1 MGTGEDFPPT
11 LFLACG
17 HDLCPSCLLPGLGIL
32 YPWMAG
38 EDSSCL
44 GTGWQF
50 ALLHYAW
57 AENTGIKHEEQE
69 ITAVFLI

>member
-1 MGTGEDFPPT
+1 MS
-11 LFLACG
+11 
-17 HDLCPSCLLPGLGIL
+17 SCLLPGLGIL
-32 YPWMAG
+32 YPWMAE